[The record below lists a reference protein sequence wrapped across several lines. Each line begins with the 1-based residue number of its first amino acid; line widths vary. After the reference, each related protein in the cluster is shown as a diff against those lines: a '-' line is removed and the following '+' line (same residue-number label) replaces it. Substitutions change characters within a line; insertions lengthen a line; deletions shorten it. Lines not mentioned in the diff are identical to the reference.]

1 MERVLIVNAD
11 DFGLSK
17 GQNYGII
24 EACRNGVV
32 TSTTALVNGAAIDH
46 AAQLSRSTPEL
57 AVGMHF
63 VLTLGEPL
71 SAMPGLTR
79 DGRLGKWIWQQAE
92 EDILPLEEI
101 AHELACQYRRFVEL
115 FGHEPT
121 HIDSHHHVHMF
132 AQIYPI
138 VAAFAREK
146 GIALR
151 IDRQVAAQS
160 GLDQQAA
167 RSSAGFS
174 SEFYGEAVS
183 EELFLQTLD
192 ASIARGERSL
202 EVMCHPAYVDRII
215 MGSAYCY
222 PRLDELDVLTSA
234 SLKAAVADRG
244 YRLGTYRDVSPTGER
259 ESESSPAQRAGLFYY
274 AGIAAIFGLLDHTR
288 WAVIRASSLSAA
300 GVSSA
305 SVTMTPSSPWVGTCR
320 TDVSC
325 RASPASRI
333 GFRCL

>member
-167 RSSAGFS
+167 QQRRLPA
-174 SEFYGEAVS
+174 
-183 EELFLQTLD
+183 
-192 ASIARGERSL
+192 ASFTAKRSL
-202 EVMCHPAYVDRII
+202 RNCFCRRWMPPSPA
-215 MGSAYCY
+215 GSA
-222 PRLDELDVLTSA
+222 
-234 SLKAAVADRG
+234 
-244 YRLGTYRDVSPTGER
+244 
-259 ESESSPAQRAGLFYY
+259 
-274 AGIAAIFGLLDHTR
+274 
-288 WAVIRASSLSAA
+288 
-300 GVSSA
+300 
-305 SVTMTPSSPWVGTCR
+305 PWR
-320 TDVSC
+320 
-325 RASPASRI
+325 
-333 GFRCL
+333 